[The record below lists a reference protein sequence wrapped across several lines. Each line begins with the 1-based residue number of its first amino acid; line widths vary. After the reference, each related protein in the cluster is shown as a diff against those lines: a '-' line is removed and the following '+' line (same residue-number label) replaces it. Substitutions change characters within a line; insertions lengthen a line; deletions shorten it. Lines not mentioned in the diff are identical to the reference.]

1 MVTVHTLEVLPSVE
15 ELNEAVGRAF
25 LARLSTLVD
34 EAEVGSRINLA
45 ISGGAVT
52 TSLLPSLLPRVGD
65 VDWSR
70 VRVWLVDERFVPA
83 GHADRND
90 DQAWEG
96 FFHAASGVEL
106 VRMPTSDESAPG
118 AGSLDAAT
126 SAFEATWT
134 ELMGSGSFDIALI
147 GMGPDGHICSLFPG
161 RVDLEEPSPI
171 LAIRNSPKPPP
182 ERITVSMPVMRACG
196 EVWLTTAGSAK
207 ADALGRAFAG
217 ASPLDIPVAGVLTPT
232 TRVYLDEPAAAS
244 IATLAP

>member
-1 MVTVHTLEVLPSVE
+1 MVAVHTLEVLPSVE

-25 LARLSTLVD
+25 LARLSALIDDAGAGFRVD
-34 EAEVGSRINLA
+34 LA
-45 ISGGAVT
+45 ISGGAIT
-52 TSLLPSLLPRVGD
+52 TSLLPSLLPFVGE

-70 VRVWLVDERFVPA
+70 VRVWLVDERYVPA
-83 GHADRND
+83 GDEDRND

-96 FFHAASGVEL
+96 FFRAAIGVEF
-106 VRMPTSDESAPG
+106 VRMPTSDVSAPG
-118 AGSLDAAT
+118 AGSLDDATAAFAAT
-126 SAFEATWT
+126 WA
-134 ELMGSGSFDIALI
+134 ELMGERSFDIALI

-161 RVDLEEPSPI
+161 RVDMNEASPI

-182 ERITVSMPVMRACG
+182 QRITVSMPVMRACG

-217 ASPLDIPVAGVLTPT
+217 ASPLDIPVAGVLAPT
-232 TRVYLDEPAAAS
+232 TRVYLDEAAAAN

>member
-1 MVTVHTLEVLPSVE
+1 MVAVHTLEILPTVE

-232 TRVYLDEPAAAS
+232 TRVYLDQAAAS
-244 IATLAP
+244 QIHLP

>member
-1 MVTVHTLEVLPSVE
+1 MVAVHTLEILPTVE

-171 LAIRNSPKPPP
+171 LAIRNSPQPPP

-217 ASPLDIPVAGVLTPT
+217 TSPLDIPVAGILTPT

>member
-1 MVTVHTLEVLPSVE
+1 MVCVHTLEVLPGVKA
-15 ELNEAVGRAF
+15 LNEAVGRAF
-25 LARLSTLVD
+25 LARLHALID
-34 EAEVGSRINLA
+34 EAEGRARINLA
-45 ISGGAVT
+45 ISGGAVA

-134 ELMGSGSFDIALI
+134 ELMGTGSFDIALI

-182 ERITVSMPVMRACG
+182 ERITVSMPVMRACP
-196 EVWLTTAGSAK
+196 EVWLTTAGEGK
-207 ADALGRAFAG
+207 AEAVGRAFAG
-217 ASPLDIPVAGVLTPT
+217 ASPLDLPVAGILGPS
-232 TRVYLDEPAAAS
+232 TRVYLDEAAAAK
-244 IATLAP
+244 IAQD

>member
-1 MVTVHTLEVLPSVE
+1 MVAVHTLEVFPSVKA
-15 ELNEAVGRAF
+15 LNEAVGRAF
-25 LARLSTLVD
+25 LARLRTLID
-34 EAEVGSRINLA
+34 EAGDTGRINVA

-52 TSLLPSLLPRVGD
+52 TSLLPSLLPQVNQ

-70 VRVWLVDERFVPA
+70 VRMWLVDERYVPA
-83 GHADRND
+83 GDEDRND

-96 FFHAASGVEL
+96 FFHAAAGVEF
-106 VRMPTSDESAPG
+106 VRMPTSDATAPG
-118 AGSLDAAT
+118 EGSLDAAT
-126 SAFEATWT
+126 AAFEQTW
-134 ELMGSGSFDIALI
+134 ERLMGRASFDIALI

-161 RVDLEEPSPI
+161 RVNLEESSPI

-182 ERITVSMPVMRACG
+182 QRITVSMPVMQACP

-217 ASPLDIPVAGVLTPT
+217 ASPLDLPVAGILSSS
-232 TRVYLDEPAAAS
+232 TRVYVDEHAAAG

>member
-1 MVTVHTLEVLPSVE
+1 MVCVHTLEVLPGVKA
-15 ELNEAVGRAF
+15 LNEAVGRAF
-25 LARLSTLVD
+25 LARLRALID

>member
-1 MVTVHTLEVLPSVE
+1 MVCVHTLEILPTVE

>member
-1 MVTVHTLEVLPSVE
+1 MVAVHTLEILPTVE

>member
-1 MVTVHTLEVLPSVE
+1 MVCVHTLEVLPGVKA
-15 ELNEAVGRAF
+15 LNEAVGRAF
-25 LARLSTLVD
+25 LARLRALID
-34 EAEVGSRINLA
+34 EAEVGSRVDLA
-45 ISGGAVT
+45 ISGGAVA

>member
-1 MVTVHTLEVLPSVE
+1 MVAVHTLEILPTVE

-182 ERITVSMPVMRACG
+182 ERITVSMPVMRACP